1 MGPTIKVI
9 TYIPIVTEF
18 MYYKIV
24 WVVVVPFSLYGQGC
38 TVVITYLKVA
48 PKQWVL
54 TEGNPESHLSVLG
67 GHRTRFKWCISF
79 RLRQEICFFFSVSHP
94 IVCRRCEQVKAVS
107 VTTQLSM
114 LDYLCNWAT
123 TWLFKSTR
131 GL

>member
-54 TEGNPESHLSVLG
+54 TEGNPESRLSVLG
-67 GHRTRFKWCISF
+67 GHRTRFKWSISF
-79 RLRQEICFFFSVSHP
+79 RLRQEICFFFRVTSHCVQAMWTGKGS
-94 IVCRRCEQVKAVS
+94 ISHNTAIYVR
-107 VTTQLSM
+107 
-114 LDYLCNWAT
+114 
-123 TWLFKSTR
+123 LFV
-131 GL
+131 